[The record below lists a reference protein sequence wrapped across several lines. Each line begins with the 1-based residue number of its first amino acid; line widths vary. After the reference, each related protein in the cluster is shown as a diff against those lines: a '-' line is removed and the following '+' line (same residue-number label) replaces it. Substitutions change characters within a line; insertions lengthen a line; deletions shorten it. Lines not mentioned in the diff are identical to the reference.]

1 MDNPDTCK
9 TRVILVEDQ
18 ELTRMGIKVALERSA
33 QVEIVGEA
41 GDGLS
46 AVDLA
51 GKVAHDVILMDIGLP
66 FLNGIDASIK
76 IRELYPNSKCLM
88 LTSHKEANHV
98 FAALNAGARGYS
110 QKSVSIAR
118 LLTAIKAIQQGD
130 IWLDPEIAEVI
141 FANMNNTLKTA
152 PAVEEQVQIASGRD
166 IQEREEREQS
176 RKSSKGPGPREDLT
190 DRELEVLNLVVAG
203 LRNTEIADKLCISV
217 DTVKSHMSHIIDK
230 LAVSDRTQAALKA
243 LRAGLVFL

>member
-1 MDNPDTCK
+1 MDNSETCK

-18 ELTRMGIKVALERSA
+18 ELTRMGIKVALERSS

-41 GDGLS
+41 GDGLT
-46 AVDLA
+46 AIDLA
-51 GKVAHDVILMDIGLP
+51 GKVVHDVILMDIGLP
-66 FLNGIDASIK
+66 FMNGIDAAIK
-76 IRELYPNSKCLM
+76 IRELYPNSRCLM

-98 FAALNAGARGYS
+98 FAALSAGARGYS

-141 FANMNNTLKTA
+141 FAQST
-152 PAVEEQVQIASGRD
+152 PVIDEQVQITSDRE
-166 IQEREEREQS
+166 IQEREQS
-176 RKSSKGPGPREDLT
+176 RKSSKGLGPREDLT
-190 DRELEVLNLVVAG
+190 YREMEVLNLVVAG

-243 LRAGLVFL
+243 LRTGLVFL